1 MSEEYCNMNIKML
14 YAKILSLISA
24 TAGVDCAKKF
34 DTKLRFHK
42 ELNLKKPTTL
52 ADKITYIELHKQS
65 PLASS
70 CTDKFAVR
78 EYVEKKGLGNI
89 LVPLVGGPWNSAEE
103 VDFASLPKSFAIKAT
118 HGCKMNYLVP
128 DKSKMNISK
137 CRQEMQRWLATTYGG
152 YSLEPHYLS
161 IPHRIYAE
169 EFLENSNQL
178 IDYKIHCLN
187 GKPEFIL
194 VCSDRKA
201 NGDAA
206 MQVTLD
212 LFDLKWQHIPELIPS
227 GAEVAGDG
235 SMAKPEKLDEM
246 LKIAKK
252 LAEDFEFVR
261 VDLYELNGKVY
272 FGELTFSP
280 GCCVLPYFTKKF
292 DLEMGQKLKI

>member
-1 MSEEYCNMNIKML
+1 MIVKML
-14 YAKILSLISA
+14 YAKILAMISCV
-24 TAGVDCAKKF
+24 AGIDFAKKF
-34 DTKLRFHK
+34 DAKLRFNK
-42 ELNLKKPTTL
+42 NLNLKNPTTL
-52 ADKITYIELHKQS
+52 ADKVTYIELHDQS
-65 PLASS
+65 PLASE
-70 CTDKFAVR
+70 CTDKYAVR
-78 EYVEKKGLGNI
+78 QYVEKKGLENI
-89 LVPLVGGPWNSAEE
+89 LVPLVGGAWNS
-103 VDFASLPKSFAIKAT
+103 VDEIDFQMFPNSFVLKAT

-128 DKSKMNISK
+128 DKTKLDEEKCISEMSK
-137 CRQEMQRWLATTYGG
+137 WLKVTYGT
-152 YSLEPHYLS
+152 YSVEPHYLK

-169 EFLENSNQL
+169 HYLEDADQL

-212 LFDLKWQHIPELIPS
+212 LFDLKWNHIPELIPAGS
-227 GAEVAGDG
+227 EVAGDG

-246 LKIAKK
+246 LEIAKK

-261 VDLYELNGKVY
+261 VDLYELNGKIY

-292 DLEMGQKLKI
+292 DLEMGRKLKL